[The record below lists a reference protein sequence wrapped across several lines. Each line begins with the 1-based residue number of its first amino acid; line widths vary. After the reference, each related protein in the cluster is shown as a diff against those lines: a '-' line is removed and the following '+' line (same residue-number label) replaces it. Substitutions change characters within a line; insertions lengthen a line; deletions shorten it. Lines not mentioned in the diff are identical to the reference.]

1 MEGISTTL
9 VLIGVTCLV
18 SLAAFG
24 NPKLIGRLILWPPAI
39 SRNGEYWRLLTYGF
53 VHADGMHLL
62 FNMVTLYFFG
72 RLMEN
77 FIDAHL
83 GDWGF
88 VFFYLSALVVAILP
102 SWLRHRE
109 DAKYMSLGA
118 SGAVTAV
125 LFAFILLR
133 PWSLI
138 VVFVIPMPAIV
149 FAVAYLGYTLW
160 MDYRQTDR
168 TNHGAH
174 LAGAIYGVLFMVLL
188 DPRVLAYFLH
198 ELTHPRLG
206 P

>member
-1 MEGISTTL
+1 MSTTL

>member
-1 MEGISTTL
+1 MSTTL

-18 SLAAFG
+18 SLSAFG
-24 NPKLIGRLILWPPAI
+24 NPKLIGRLVLWPPAI
-39 SRNGEYWRLLTYGF
+39 ARNGEYWRLLTYGF
-53 VHADGMHLL
+53 VHAGGMHLL
-62 FNMVTLYFFG
+62 FNMITLYFFG

-102 SWLRHRE
+102 SWLRHRD

-133 PWSLI
+133 PWSMI
-138 VVFVIPMPAIV
+138 VVFVLPMPAIV

-160 MDYRQTDR
+160 MDYRKADHI
-168 TNHGAH
+168 NHGAH
-174 LAGAIYGVLFMVLL
+174 LAGAIYGVLFMLLL

-198 ELTHPRLG
+198 ELAHPRLG
-206 P
+206 S